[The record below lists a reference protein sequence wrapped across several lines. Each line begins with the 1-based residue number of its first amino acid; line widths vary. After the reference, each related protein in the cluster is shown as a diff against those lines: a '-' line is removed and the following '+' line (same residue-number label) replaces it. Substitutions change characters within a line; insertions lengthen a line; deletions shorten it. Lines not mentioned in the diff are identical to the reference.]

1 MNYTEAWGC
10 DSAANVGHFGPMTRH
25 DATKELGAVC
35 SMRMEDGVC
44 YLIDIARRAPGEIHL
59 FEVPDGPE
67 KVSVVVAVSAEA
79 RAKLEQR
86 LTLLD

>member
-1 MNYTEAWGC
+1 
-10 DSAANVGHFGPMTRH
+10 MTKH

-35 SMRMEDGVC
+35 AMRMEQGVC
-44 YLIDIARRAPGEIHL
+44 YLIDIAKQAPGEIHL
-59 FEVPDGPE
+59 FEVADGPE

-79 RAKLEQR
+79 RVKLEQR